1 MSYKLSREIIF
12 FSSCAYFFTKS
23 ICFIL
28 KLYMHVN
35 TGKGGGN
42 KLLFTDVHLY
52 VMLKAVHTLITGPHI
67 LTGVRT

>member
-1 MSYKLSREIIF
+1 MFYIKVIHA
-12 FSSCAYFFTKS
+12 CKY
-23 ICFIL
+23 
-28 KLYMHVN
+28 
-35 TGKGGGN
+35 GKGGGGGN